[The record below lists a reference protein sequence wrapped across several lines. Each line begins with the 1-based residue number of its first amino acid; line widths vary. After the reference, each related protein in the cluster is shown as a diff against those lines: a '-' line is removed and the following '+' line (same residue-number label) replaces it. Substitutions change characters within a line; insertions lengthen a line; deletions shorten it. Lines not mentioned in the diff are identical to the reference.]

1 MILGQY
7 KYIMQKRFTT
17 ISPQTQS
24 FAILHSSK
32 LFTPVFAYITLYQL
46 LSEYRILFCLYLIA
60 VGLQTKSQFQTLR
73 VSTTVL
79 F

>member
-46 LSEYRILFCLYLIA
+46 LSEYR
-60 VGLQTKSQFQTLR
+60 
-73 VSTTVL
+73 VL
-79 F
+79 FLCILLL